1 MAQGVTPD
9 EAPAGM
15 AQRAPLASP
24 LSPPEVAH
32 RSPGGWRF
40 VRAYSTTFLVIASY
54 VSLGLRTRLFGRAWR
69 DARIGGVHTRNAQRV
84 YATILRLQG
93 LFIKVGQLLSIMANF
108 LPQEFRAELEAL
120 QDRVPPRPYAEI
132 AERLEAGRVGAKAQN
147 VHPRPRPH

>member
-9 EAPAGM
+9 QSPAAM

-54 VSLGLRTRLFGRAWR
+54 VSLGLATRLFGRAWPGGR
-69 DARIGGVHTRNAQRV
+69 VGGVHKRNAQRG
-84 YATILRLQG
+84 YSTILRLQV
-93 LFIKVGQLLSIMANF
+93 LFHEVGQL
-108 LPQEFRAELEAL
+108 
-120 QDRVPPRPYAEI
+120 
-132 AERLEAGRVGAKAQN
+132 
-147 VHPRPRPH
+147 